1 MSEVEDLKNVLTKL
15 DQEQARVT
23 VRLEFRRY
31 RKMAT
36 IIQGL
41 NLSKTVL
48 ESLTSKLKH
57 KLATGGTAKDGAII
71 LQGDQKLRVVDL
83 LVEEGFQRDS
93 IDVS

>member
-1 MSEVEDLKNVLTKL
+1 MSEVEDLNNVLTKL

-23 VRLEFRRY
+23 IRLEFRRY

-57 KLATGGTAKDGAII
+57 KLATGGTAKDGTII
-71 LQGDQKLRVVDL
+71 LQGDQKSRVVDL